1 MDLSLLPEGSDS
13 KSLYVG
19 WEGSATIFLA
29 RLGVL
34 QAYRSC
40 REGRLQPITFSTK
53 LMTRCS
59 QPLSLAVAA
68 AYQMVMEEQKYTIN
82 ELSWLSF
89 CCRKYFL
96 CCAFLMRELMF
107 GSRMKACEIM
117 VARKGKDLTASTRQ
131 SIQTSSMADA
141 CWSSLFIKSIVLSR
155 LHPHLSYSPSS
166 CLTPYPSDKGT
177 KFPKN

>member
-19 WEGSATIFLA
+19 CEGSATIFHA

-40 REGRLQPITFSTK
+40 REGRLQPITFSPK

-68 AYQMVMEEQKYTIN
+68 AYQMVMVN

-117 VARKGKDLTASTRQ
+117 VARKGKDLTASMHYRQ
-131 SIQTSSMADA
+131 SIQTSSMAD
-141 CWSSLFIKSIVLSR
+141 WPI
-155 LHPHLSYSPSS
+155 Y
-166 CLTPYPSDKGT
+166 
-177 KFPKN
+177 

>member
-19 WEGSATIFLA
+19 CEGSATIFHA

-40 REGRLQPITFSTK
+40 REGRLQPITFSPK

-107 GSRMKACEIM
+107 GSCMKACEIM
-117 VARKGKDLTASTRQ
+117 VARKGKDLTASMHYRQ
-131 SIQTSSMADA
+131 SIQTSSMAD
-141 CWSSLFIKSIVLSR
+141 WPI
-155 LHPHLSYSPSS
+155 Y
-166 CLTPYPSDKGT
+166 
-177 KFPKN
+177 

>member
-29 RLGVL
+29 CLGVL

-40 REGRLQPITFSTK
+40 REGRLQPITFSPK

-68 AYQMVMEEQKYTIN
+68 AYQMVMEEQNYTIN

-131 SIQTSSMADA
+131 SIQTSSMAD
-141 CWSSLFIKSIVLSR
+141 WPI
-155 LHPHLSYSPSS
+155 Y
-166 CLTPYPSDKGT
+166 
-177 KFPKN
+177 